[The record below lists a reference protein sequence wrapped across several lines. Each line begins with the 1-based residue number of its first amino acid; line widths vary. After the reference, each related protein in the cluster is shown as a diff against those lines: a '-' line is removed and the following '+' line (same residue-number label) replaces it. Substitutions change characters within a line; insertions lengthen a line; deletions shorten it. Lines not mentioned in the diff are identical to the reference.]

1 MPYYREQLLSAW
13 PSHMIFEIGAPPPKH
28 DQRFL
33 SSLKMTEWGGY
44 GINTRGLPRNQIEN
58 TRTSEE
64 PYVSLQAPKFLSEKA
79 RESVADGAAE
89 RRISDVAD
97 AIGAT
102 ELSSLKAEVPVMY
115 RNVEIKYSK
124 FGVDDFD
131 FGYQHQDLLRALV
144 LISMADITT
153 RPVIPGWKSTSP
165 THMLIQCFK
174 LCISLL

>member
-13 PSHMIFEIGAPPPKH
+13 PSHLIFEVGAPPVKV
-28 DQRFL
+28 DQQL
-33 SSLKMTEWGGY
+33 LASLKSTEWGGF
-44 GINTRGLPRNQIEN
+44 GPNISSMKRNQVRNTRATEKAS
-58 TRTSEE
+58 TSIQ
-64 PYVSLQAPKFLSEKA
+64 VPKFLSEKA
-79 RESVADGAAE
+79 RESANDASSE

-131 FGYQHQDLLRALV
+131 FGLV
-144 LISMADITT
+144 NT
-153 RPVIPGWKSTSP
+153 
-165 THMLIQCFK
+165 
-174 LCISLL
+174 